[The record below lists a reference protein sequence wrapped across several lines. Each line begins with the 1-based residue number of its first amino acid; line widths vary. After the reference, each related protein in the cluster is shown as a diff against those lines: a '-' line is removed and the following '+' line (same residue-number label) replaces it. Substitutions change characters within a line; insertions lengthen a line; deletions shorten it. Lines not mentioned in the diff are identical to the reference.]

1 MKSRNENRIK
11 TSGKLESKSVRSGR
25 DYFRAGETICEL
37 KKIEY
42 VYKKEDSLRRILSFC
57 LCL

>member
-25 DYFRAGETICEL
+25 DYFRAGETICERSV
-37 KKIEY
+37 KKN
-42 VYKKEDSLRRILSFC
+42 
-57 LCL
+57 